1 MNRYSFIV
9 QGNLFFTKAAIKHQ
23 GRIRVVKLLV
33 DCVASQTIL
42 SWGALASLEID
53 PAISIIRRR
62 IVTANGLVQAPEVTV
77 EELHSLGQRVN
88 QLPVMAHT
96 IPFGNQIAGVLGMN
110 LLRRFDTDLNFK
122 QATIRI

>member
-1 MNRYSFIV
+1 MNRYSLIV

-23 GRIRVVKLLV
+23 GRVRVVKLLI
-33 DCVASQTIL
+33 DCGASQTIL

-53 PAISIIRRR
+53 PAISPIRRR

-88 QLPVMAHT
+88 QLPVLALT
-96 IPFGNQIAGVLGMN
+96 IPFGSQIAGVLGMN
-110 LLRRFDTDLNFK
+110 FLRRFDTDLNFK